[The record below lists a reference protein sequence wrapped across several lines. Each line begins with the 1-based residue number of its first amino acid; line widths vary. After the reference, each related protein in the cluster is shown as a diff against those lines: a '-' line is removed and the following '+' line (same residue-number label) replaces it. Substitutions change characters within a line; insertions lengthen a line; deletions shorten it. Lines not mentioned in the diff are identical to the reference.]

1 MDFSEFDSRAAAET
15 GRDLHLKHPVS
26 GELLY
31 DGKNPCVVN
40 VIGSE
45 SREAQAALRAI
56 NKAKAK
62 GDKKA
67 EDQTLEDLQ
76 KTLSESAAPLIKGFK
91 NVNRG
96 DKPAT
101 APDDVA
107 WFLGLQLIN
116 GQDGEESFVEQVSKF
131 ATKRAN
137 FLGNGSKA

>member
-1 MDFSEFDSRAAAET
+1 MDFTQFDSRAAAET
-15 GRDLHLKHPVS
+15 GRDLHLKHPVT
-26 GELLY
+26 GELMY
-31 DGKNPCVVN
+31 DGKLPCMVN

-45 SREAQAALRAI
+45 SREAQSALRAI

-76 KTLSESAAPLIKGFK
+76 ETLSRSAAPLIKGFK
-91 NVNRG
+91 NINRG
-96 DKPAT
+96 TKPAVV
-101 APDDVA
+101 PDDVE

-116 GQDGEESFVEQVSKF
+116 GQDGEESFVEQVSRF